1 MKVALGSI
9 MERAPAGRLFEAIAT
24 LAELPATPSKGL
36 SHDAGRA
43 DSPAPDRQDLR
54 HRAGCR

>member
-24 LAELPATPSKGL
+24 LTDLPSTPARRESLAENA
-36 SHDAGRA
+36 
-43 DSPAPDRQDLR
+43 APDPRKIR
-54 HRAGCR
+54 HRAGAR